1 MVMFRIINVIGFSK
15 CNESREVINKVL
27 INYASNDVL
36 FIGNCGCCTIFINY
50 AELCEKSTLHL
61 SS

>member
-1 MVMFRIINVIGFSK
+1 MTLNVIGFSK
-15 CNESREVINKVL
+15 CNDSREVTNKVL

-36 FIGNCGCCTIFINY
+36 FIGNYGCCIIFRNY
-50 AELCEKSTLHL
+50 AEICEKSTLHL